1 MSNITNINQAIPSIV
16 TYTLQELLDMP
27 STLNGEQFPL
37 NEKSVDKLVE
47 DIYDNGLL
55 QMMETSRLGDTVI
68 LSGGRHRLASIA
80 RLYDDVE
87 PDTVAL
93 SVLEYAVETPDEL
106 VLRVTSSNGSRRMV
120 SAETKEL
127 TLASKFGFDAVNI
140 EGLAQKV
147 VDVPTDYDTF
157 NMVLALSLNE
167 VLDMGKQT
175 ALVLARALTTKL
187 KAMKVTVTYEAT
199 YDVDG
204 TQLTPA
210 TKGKLP
216 LIGYHATSVDL
227 LLDLVNAV
235 VNSIDYLAA
244 VETEVPLNVYTEA
257 LNTGLNMVDV
267 VELPSGLKVASVA
280 TTIKRP
286 SACQRYAAKYVK
298 VLLPGLK
305 SYLSDALDVAI

>member
-1 MSNITNINQAIPSIV
+1 MSNITTIKQSIPSIV

-37 NEKSVDKLVE
+37 NEKSVDKLVD

-55 QMMETSRLGDTVI
+55 QMMETSRLEDTVI
-68 LSGGRHRLASIA
+68 LSGGRHRLAAIA
-80 RLYDDVE
+80 RLYDDIE
-87 PDTVAL
+87 PTEVTL
-93 SVLEYAVETPDEL
+93 SVLEYTVSTPDEL
-106 VLRVTSSNGSRRMV
+106 VSRVTSSNGSRRMV

-140 EGLAQKV
+140 EGLAAKV
-147 VDVPTDYDTF
+147 VATPTDHDTF
-157 NMVLALSLNE
+157 NMLLALSLNE

-187 KAMKVTVTYEAT
+187 KAMKVMVTYEAT
-199 YDVDG
+199 YDADG

-216 LIGYHATSVDL
+216 LIGYHASSVDM

-244 VETEVPLNVYTEA
+244 VETEVPLTIYTEA
-257 LNTGLNMVDV
+257 LNTGLNMVDE
-267 VELPSGLKVASVA
+267 VELPTGLTVASVA

-286 SACQRYAAKYVK
+286 SATQRYAAKYVK

-305 SYLSDALDVAI
+305 SYLTDALDVAI

>member
-16 TYTLQELLDMP
+16 IYTLQELLDMP

-37 NEKSVDKLVE
+37 NEKTVGKLVE

-140 EGLAQKV
+140 EGLASKV
-147 VDVPTDYDTF
+147 VDTPTDYDTF

-187 KAMKVTVTYEAT
+187 KAMKITVTSVT
-199 YDVDG
+199 FDTDG
-204 TQLTPA
+204 TQLTPV
-210 TKGKLP
+210 TRNKLP

-244 VETEVPLNVYTEA
+244 VETEVPLTIYTEA

-267 VELPSGLKVASVA
+267 VELPAGLKVASVA

-286 SACQRYAAKYVK
+286 AACQRYAAKYVK
-298 VLLPGLK
+298 ALLPGLK